1 MKDSLYAIDRGN
13 YPLSSYIARCAQ
25 LAMCLEVSASPK
37 PGNID
42 RHNDYDDTRYE
53 HFLASATGIY
63 PVIEEA
69 SSETKGIGKF
79 IRNAVIESARWQRG
93 GNTHFGAF
101 ILLIPLAMAAGELI
115 QEDEPFSIQQLVECA
130 YRIAKNTDT
139 SDSVNFY
146 SCFEAAAVKVNP
158 ADEFDL
164 QNKEAID
171 ELNEKDMSLYKLM
184 DIARGYDLIA
194 NEWVTGFKKCAN
206 CAEIIIGAMNGNLC
220 LSKVKADINDV
231 TVYAFLKTLAENED
245 SFINTKYDNETAAY
259 VSEQARIIVKEI
271 YKKNQDF
278 NTILPLIKK
287 LDEELLEKK
296 INPGSTADIVI
307 AGLFISLLAG
317 VRF

>member
-13 YPLSSYIARCAQ
+13 YSLSSYIARCAQ

-42 RHNDYDDTRYE
+42 RHNDYEDTRYE

-69 SSETKGIGKF
+69 SSKTEGVGKF
-79 IRNAVIESARWQRG
+79 IRNAVTESVRWQRG

-101 ILLIPLAMAAGELI
+101 ILLMPLAMAAGEIL
-115 QEDEPFSIQQLVECA
+115 QEDEPFTIQQLVECA
-130 YRIAKNTDT
+130 YRITKNTDT
-139 SDSVNFY
+139 SDSVDFY
-146 SCFEAAAVKVNP
+146 SCFEAAGVKVNP
-158 ADEFDL
+158 ASEFDL

-194 NEWVTGFKKCAN
+194 NEWVTGFKRCDA
-206 CAEIIIGAMNGNLC
+206 CAEIIIDGMNGNLNP
-220 LSKVKADINDV
+220 KVKADINDV
-231 TVYAFLKTLAENED
+231 AIYAFLKTLAENED
-245 SFINTKYDNETAAY
+245 TFISTKYDNETAAY
-259 VSEQARIIVKEI
+259 VSGQATLIIEEI
-271 YKKNQDF
+271 YKTNEDF